1 VIGAVAAAWGMF
13 GVAALL
19 GRAVWRLW
27 PVALEAVSEHGLSG
41 AQAAVC
47 ALWVVVSAYAEGY
60 RAFQL
65 RFCPRVVAR
74 ALYLARHATPIRA
87 LLAPLFCIGLFGAR
101 RRTTIVVW
109 SVTLAIVGLVLLVG
123 MLPQPWRGIVDAG
136 VVVGLGWGIVAL
148 AVEFVTV
155 ATGRRSAA
163 SAELP
168 CSPP

>member
-1 VIGAVAAAWGMF
+1 MIGTVAAAWGMF

-27 PVALEAVSEHGLSG
+27 PVAAEALNTYHLS
-41 AQAAVC
+41 ALQAALC
-47 ALWVVVSAYAEGY
+47 ALWVVFSAYAEGY
-60 RAFQL
+60 RAFQK

-74 ALYLARHATPIRA
+74 ALYLARNLTPLRVV
-87 LLAPLFCIGLFGAR
+87 LAPMFCIGLFGAR

-109 SVTLAIVGLVLLVG
+109 SVTLGIVCLVVLVR

-136 VVVGLGWGIVAL
+136 VVVGLGWGIVTL

-155 ATGRRSAA
+155 ATGKRSAA

-168 CSPP
+168 YSGP

>member
-1 VIGAVAAAWGMF
+1 
-13 GVAALL
+13 
-19 GRAVWRLW
+19 
-27 PVALEAVSEHGLSG
+27 
-41 AQAAVC
+41 
-47 ALWVVVSAYAEGY
+47 
-60 RAFQL
+60 
-65 RFCPRVVAR
+65 
-74 ALYLARHATPIRA
+74 
-87 LLAPLFCIGLFGAR
+87 
-101 RRTTIVVW
+101 
-109 SVTLAIVGLVLLVG
+109 LAIVGLVLLVG